1 MLDRRDKTMTGN
13 ESIGGVRYDAAL
25 AAGLLIWELFE
36 TSQGACQAAMVGQC
50 TFVILEAIKE
60 AERRLNG
67 FGVKPSE
74 N

>member
-1 MLDRRDKTMTGN
+1 MAH
-13 ESIGGVRYDAAL
+13 EECIGGIRYDAAL

-36 TSQGACQAAMVGQC
+36 TSPGACQGAMVRQC
-50 TFVILEAIKE
+50 TFIVLEAIKE